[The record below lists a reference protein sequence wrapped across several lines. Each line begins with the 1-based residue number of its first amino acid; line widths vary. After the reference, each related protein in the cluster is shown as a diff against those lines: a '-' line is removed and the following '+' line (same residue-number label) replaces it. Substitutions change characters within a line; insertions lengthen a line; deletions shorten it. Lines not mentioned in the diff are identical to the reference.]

1 MPATGCLKNTTIT
14 LIQPLEVYDPKWTK
28 ASLDRWIGHAK
39 GRAITKFTSNTT
51 HVVCTEK
58 AYQQQTG
65 DVRAAVAA
73 RKKGERFH
81 IVSPEWLAETLSQQK
96 RAKESEFSWEKL
108 AKSSGGRGRKKK
120 KKSSSDVE
128 EEEEEAVVKKG
139 PKTAGGLLREVF
151 QEHTEQFVSEGER
164 RALRG
169 VFEREEEGKRQAVL
183 AEERERKEMRAKA
196 EKEAVFRKGAKKA
209 RNEIFSDNHH
219 IYMDVTGFKYDIILT
234 KVDARLNRNER
245 YALTVRSHSPPSSVD
260 IGDEVLTNHFPKLQI
275 YESNSTPNTYAT
287 NLHYAGTGI
296 QSSNNV
302 IAALGCRFTTAFHA
316 FRKVFKEKTK
326 GEWDERMNQV
336 TGKGEGSVK
345 GSVKGRAVSESEVVA
360 AQQAFIYT
368 PPLYGPKGLLP
379 EKRKVV
385 GWPPG
390 PALPVPTAGYG
401 GQGARSAEEVE
412 RWMNGAAGGDG
423 RAPAGDVVAEPAG
436 HNGMTDYDAFISG
449 QFRTD
454 AQAAEAGEVAISA
467 TLPEDLGATGFPF
480 TAADDSVFPGEVTAE
495 HGGMVLEEVDSAGGS
510 LLNNQ
515 VVEDGHAFDVGV
527 GSAAQQDLPAEMVP
541 ETQMGDATQ
550 LAFDAEMGLEAFME
564 GVHEATATKSPIK
577 STAAAMEPASEL
589 GRSDNPTEETPVV
602 DLGKSVLGKRKAS
615 SPAPR
620 AEAVVEVE
628 VEAEVVE
635 EKSPKHAR
643 LSPAGIEPEEQEEE
657 QEDLAEFH
665 DALAEDAMMVD
676 GDAEQDLGARESV
689 LGEVDMVPRVL
700 TAENGTD
707 GGKGGEGTITGA
719 AEEIDEQVVGENG
732 MEKGVD
738 V

>member
-65 DVRAAVAA
+65 DIRAAVAA

-120 KKSSSDVE
+120 RRSSSDVE
-128 EEEEEAVVKKG
+128 DEEEEAVVKR

-164 RALRG
+164 RALKG
-169 VFEREEEGKRQAVL
+169 VIEREEEVKRQAVL
-183 AEERERKEMRAKA
+183 AEEKERTEMRAKA

-245 YALTVRSHSPPSSVD
+245 YALT
-260 IGDEVLTNHFPKLQI
+260 LQI

-302 IAALGCRFTTAFHA
+302 IAALGCRFKTAFHA

-326 GEWDERMNQV
+326 GEWDDRMSQMA
-336 TGKGEGSVK
+336 GKSEGSVK

-360 AQQAFIYT
+360 AQQAFVYT

-379 EKRKVV
+379 EKKKVV

-390 PALPVPTAGYG
+390 PALPVPTTGYG
-401 GQGARSAEEVE
+401 SEGGKGVEEVK
-412 RWMNGAAGGDG
+412 RWMNGATGGDG
-423 RAPAGDVVAEPAG
+423 PTPAGEFVAEPAS
-436 HNGMTDYDAFISG
+436 NKGMTDYDAYMSG

-454 AQAAEAGEVAISA
+454 AQAAEAGEAAISA
-467 TLPEDLGATGFPF
+467 MLPDDLGATGFPF
-480 TAADDSVFPGEVTAE
+480 VAVEDSVFPGEVTAE
-495 HGGMVLEEVDSAGGS
+495 DGGMVLGEAESAEGS
-510 LLNNQ
+510 LQEQ
-515 VVEDGHAFDVGV
+515 VVVEGHFDLA
-527 GSAAQQDLPAEMVP
+527 S
-541 ETQMGDATQ
+541 DAG
-550 LAFDAEMGLEAFME
+550 MGLEAFMKDL
-564 GVHEATATKSPIK
+564 H
-577 STAAAMEPASEL
+577 TAAIEPSDSLTGVPEAAAEPSAEL
-589 GRSDNPTEETPVV
+589 EMSDLPTPETPAV
-602 DLGKSVLGKRKAS
+602 DLGKSVLGKRKAW
-615 SPAPR
+615 PTTAV
-620 AEAVVEVE
+620 AEPEGEAN
-628 VEAEVVE
+628 VEADDVE
-635 EKSPKHAR
+635 EKNPKHAK
-643 LSPAGIEPEEQEEE
+643 LTSSGVESEEPEEE
-657 QEDLAEFH
+657 QEDLGEFH
-665 DALAEDAMMVD
+665 DALAGDEMMVD
-676 GDAEQDLGARESV
+676 GDELGGT
-689 LGEVDMVPRVL
+689 GEEMV
-700 TAENGTD
+700 
-707 GGKGGEGTITGA
+707 TGA
-719 AEEIDEQVVGENG
+719 AEESADQAEGGTGMEDVVGVE
-732 MEKGVD
+732 EQSRAKTAVGVEGSI
-738 V
+738 

>member
-65 DVRAAVAA
+65 DIRAAVVA

-108 AKSSGGRGRKKK
+108 AKSSGGKRKKK
-120 KKSSSDVE
+120 KKGSSDVE
-128 EEEEEAVVKKG
+128 DEEEEAVVKR

-169 VFEREEEGKRQAVL
+169 VFEREEEVKRQAVL
-183 AEERERKEMRAKA
+183 AEEKERREIRAKA

-245 YALTVRSHSPPSSVD
+245 YALT
-260 IGDEVLTNHFPKLQI
+260 I

-302 IAALGCRFTTAFHA
+302 IAALGCRFKTAFHA

-326 GEWDERMNQV
+326 GEWDERMSQV
-336 TGKGEGSVK
+336 TGKAEGSVK
-345 GSVKGRAVSESEVVA
+345 GSVKGRAVGESEVVA

-385 GWPPG
+385 TWPPG
-390 PALPVPTAGYG
+390 PALPVPTTGYAGE
-401 GQGARSAEEVE
+401 GARSAEEVE
-412 RWMNGAAGGDG
+412 MWINGAAGGDG
-423 RAPAGDVVAEPAG
+423 PTPAGDIVAEPAG
-436 HNGMTDYDAFISG
+436 HNGMTDYDAFMSG

-454 AQAAEAGEVAISA
+454 AQAAEAGEAAISA

-480 TAADDSVFPGEVTAE
+480 TAADDPIFLGGVTAE
-495 HGGMVLEEVDSAGGS
+495 PSGMVLGEVDSAGGS
-510 LLNNQ
+510 LLNAQ
-515 VVEDGHAFDVGV
+515 IVEDGHAFDVGV
-527 GSAAQQDLPAEMVP
+527 GNAAQQEFAAEMAP
-541 ETQMGDATQ
+541 ETQNGDATQ
-550 LAFDAEMGLEAFME
+550 LASDAEMGLEAFME
-564 GVHEATATKSPIK
+564 GVHEA
-577 STAAAMEPASEL
+577 AAAKFPSESAAAATEPASEL
-589 GRSDNPTEETPVV
+589 GVSDLPTDETPAV
-602 DLGKSVLGKRKAS
+602 DLGKSLLGKPKAS
-615 SPAPR
+615 SPAAV
-620 AEAVVEVE
+620 AEIGVEIE
-628 VEAEVVE
+628 VEAGEIE
-635 EKSPKHAR
+635 EKDPKHAR
-643 LSPAGIEPEEQEEE
+643 LTSARIEPEEQEEE
-657 QEDLAEFH
+657 QEDLTEFH
-665 DALAEDAMMVD
+665 DALAEDEMMVD

>member
-65 DVRAAVAA
+65 DIRAAVAA

-81 IVSPEWLAETLSQQK
+81 VVSPEWLAETLSQQK

-128 EEEEEAVVKKG
+128 DEEEEAVVKR

-151 QEHTEQFVSEGER
+151 QEHTELFVSEGER
-164 RALRG
+164 RALKG
-169 VFEREEEGKRQAVL
+169 VFEREEEVKRQAVF

-245 YALTVRSHSPPSSVD
+245 YALT
-260 IGDEVLTNHFPKLQI
+260 I

-302 IAALGCRFTTAFHA
+302 IAALGCRFKTAFHA

-326 GEWDERMNQV
+326 GEWDERMSQV
-336 TGKGEGSVK
+336 TGKGRKTGEIEGSVN

-379 EKRKVV
+379 EKKKVV

-390 PALPVPTAGYG
+390 PALPVPTTGYG
-401 GQGARSAEEVE
+401 REGLTGAEEVE

-423 RAPAGDVVAEPAG
+423 PTPAGDSVAEPAG
-436 HNGMTDYDAFISG
+436 HNGMTDYDAYMSG

-454 AQAAEAGEVAISA
+454 AQAAEAGEAAISA
-467 TLPEDLGATGFPF
+467 MLPDDLGATGFPF
-480 TAADDSVFPGEVTAE
+480 VAVEDSVFPGEVTAE
-495 HGGMVLEEVDSAGGS
+495 DGGMVLGEAESAEGS
-510 LLNNQ
+510 LQEQ
-515 VVEDGHAFDVGV
+515 VVVEGHFDVGV
-527 GSAAQQDLPAEMVP
+527 GNAAKQDLPAEVVP
-541 ETQMGDATQ
+541 ETQDGDATQ
-550 LAFDAEMGLEAFME
+550 LASDAGMGLEAFMKDLHKAAIE
-564 GVHEATATKSPIK
+564 PSDSLTGVPE
-577 STAAAMEPASEL
+577 AAAEPSTEL
-589 GRSDNPTEETPVV
+589 EMSDLPTPETPAV
-602 DLGKSVLGKRKAS
+602 DLGKSVLGKRKAW
-615 SPAPR
+615 PTTAIAEPE
-620 AEAVVEVE
+620 AEANS
-628 VEAEVVE
+628 EADDVE
-635 EKSPKHAR
+635 EKSPKHAK
-643 LSPAGIEPEEQEEE
+643 LTTSEVESEEPEEE
-657 QEDLAEFH
+657 QEDLGEFH
-665 DALAEDAMMVD
+665 DALAGDEMMVD
-676 GDAEQDLGARESV
+676 GDESGGA
-689 LGEVDMVPRVL
+689 GEEMV
-700 TAENGTD
+700 
-707 GGKGGEGTITGA
+707 TGD
-719 AEEIDEQVVGENG
+719 AEETADQAEKGTRMEVVVG
-732 MEKGVD
+732 MEEQSRAETAVGVE
-738 V
+738 VSV